1 MTLELLL
8 LLAILAWAG
17 YAFARPVA
25 RPDGAIDLK
34 VQLRGASDRAFLLR
48 DADGALRY
56 EIQPE
61 ASSPIRLSPDEFA
74 QRLFAEQSSRGALE
88 SLLNVSSPVGF
99 LWVSLG
105 FLGQLLFTGRMLV
118 QWLVSEKQKRSVVPT
133 AFWWMS
139 LIGASMLLV
148 YFLWRKDPIG
158 VLGQATGW
166 FIYLRNLWLIRTRP
180 QPQPAATN

>member
-1 MTLELLL
+1 MRRRWLVTLELLL

-99 LWVSLG
+99 LWVSLEI
-105 FLGQLLFTGRMLV
+105 GRAHV
-118 QWLVSEKQKRSVVPT
+118 
-133 AFWWMS
+133 
-139 LIGASMLLV
+139 
-148 YFLWRKDPIG
+148 
-158 VLGQATGW
+158 
-166 FIYLRNLWLIRTRP
+166 
-180 QPQPAATN
+180 